1 MKSTYTIE
9 NLTNNTVGV
18 KIVVEDNGK
27 KKKYRRSYCNSD
39 YDRAELQSILSEEQF
54 SAIIDKWGDTAAIQN
69 LEYPRIIES
78 EDEK

>member
-1 MKSTYTIE
+1 MKTTYTIE
-9 NLTNNTVGV
+9 NLTNSTVGV
-18 KIVVEDNGK
+18 KIVVEDKGK

-39 YDRAELQSILSEEQF
+39 YDRAELQNILSEEQF
-54 SAIIDKWGDTAAIQN
+54 SSIIDKWGNAAAIPN